1 MKKTLIAAGLFSLLP
16 AVAPA
21 QTNINIYGVL
31 DTGLVKESG
40 SDVRMGDYMAS
51 RIGFRGTEDF
61 GNGLKATFEMEQRFR
76 LNNGNLTGNYRWDE
90 KIRKRLGRDDDM
102 EWTGYANVGLA
113 GPWGSV
119 RMGRVMT
126 MVAETFTLV
135 DPFDQNGIAASYSV
149 NSLIHSQYTDNT
161 VRYES
166 PNLKGFEIG
175 LAYSLGD
182 DKHGDSDEDRFVR
195 RVGNDGFAISP
206 RYRNGPVLLLA
217 NYERVPD
224 SDNSYRW
231 DVGTTVELGNLR
243 LSLGYERSIFRLD
256 DVVTGES
263 GNQTEWLAGLLYRM
277 GPHQFLATYDR
288 GEIDAGR
295 YDGHANRYAVGYHY
309 DFSKRTMLYSSLIH
323 VDSSNDRVGSI
334 YNSNGT
340 ARDSLTGIQIGL
352 NHRF

>member
-1 MKKTLIAAGLFSLLP
+1 M
-16 AVAPA
+16 
-21 QTNINIYGVL
+21 
-31 DTGLVKESG
+31 
-40 SDVRMGDYMAS
+40 
-51 RIGFRGTEDF
+51 
-61 GNGLKATFEMEQRFR
+61 
-76 LNNGNLTGNYRWDE
+76 
-90 KIRKRLGRDDDM
+90 
-102 EWTGYANVGLA
+102 
-113 GPWGSV
+113 
-119 RMGRVMT
+119 
-126 MVAETFTLV
+126 
-135 DPFDQNGIAASYSV
+135 
-149 NSLIHSQYTDNT
+149 
-161 VRYES
+161 
-166 PNLKGFEIG
+166 KGFEIG